1 VADYFGWLRQPPA
14 GDAGRSGP
22 AGPNPGITVLVPT
35 YTPAAGTR
43 TASLRLCLASVRAAA
58 GDLPVAVLVI
68 DDGLSGPAARQ
79 VGELLRAA
87 GHPHQVVPAAGEG
100 LRTRARYTV
109 AAARNAGLAFL
120 AGQPPDSPLRQ
131 RWLLF
136 LDDDTALAPPA
147 LRRLIR
153 TLAGRDRAI
162 AACPRVVPV
171 PDLAGWSGPDPGG
184 TPRRLPGA
192 LAGGGYDLLSVTS
205 HGSLVTGRTV
215 GLLVRQDPVLAWVG
229 NHGPRTGGLFYADTP
244 FGSTEDMLAMAVLS
258 RLGELWS
265 VPAAVV
271 LDEAR
276 KTPGATRRQQFAWG
290 YDHTWLARALAE
302 AGLLAPGVHALAW
315 HPRTGWRQHRA
326 GWAEGGFLVN
336 PTELRLGYRLL
347 RALTADRSLAAELFG
362 DHGERVRAGIPALG
376 RVLRRWRAD
385 AGAVRTPRP
394 DLPPLAGRDWASL
407 RDGIDALAGHL
418 AGNVAGSLDHAP
430 YFLYGARQ
438 PASPS

>member
-14 GDAGRSGP
+14 GDAGRTGP
-22 AGPNPGITVLVPT
+22 AAPNPGVTVLVPT
-35 YTPAAGTR
+35 YTPAAGAR
-43 TASLRLCLASVRAAA
+43 TASLRYCLASVRAAA
-58 GDLPVAVLVI
+58 GDLPVSVLVV
-68 DDGLSGPAARQ
+68 DDGLSSPAARQ

-87 GHPHQVVPAAGEG
+87 GHPHRVVPAAGG
-100 LRTRARYTV
+100 PGARDRARYTA

-120 AGQPPDSPLRQ
+120 AGQPPDSPLRR

-136 LDDDTALAPPA
+136 LDDDTALAPAA

-153 TLAGRDRAI
+153 TLAGRDRAV

-171 PDLAGWSGPDPGG
+171 PDLAGWCGPDPGG

-192 LAGGGYDLLSVTS
+192 LGGGRYDLLSVTS

-215 GLLVRQDPVLAWVG
+215 GLLVRQDPVLRWVG
-229 NHGPRTGGLFYADTP
+229 DRGPLFYADTP

-276 KTPGATRRQQFAWG
+276 KTPGATRTQQFAWG
-290 YDHTWLARALAE
+290 YDHAWLARALAE

-315 HPRTGWRQHRA
+315 HPPAGWRQHLA

-336 PTELRLGYRLL
+336 PAELRLGHRLL
-347 RALTADRSLAAELFG
+347 RALTADRSHAAELFG
-362 DHGERVRAGIPALG
+362 DHGERVRAGVPALG

-385 AGAVRTPRP
+385 PGAGSSRP
-394 DLPPLAGRDWASL
+394 DLPPLAGRDWAGL
-407 RDGIDALAGHL
+407 RDGIDALVGHL

-438 PASPS
+438 PAPPS